1 MQKSRKAAG
10 SNREGGKNASSGQ
23 VRRQLEWHQARQQQ
37 SRHLGEDGEDEY
49 RRTTTQVPQ
58 TQRLVEILDDAQQEE
73 PRRLVTSKQ
82 HQRRKE
88 IAQKTAQVED
98 ALVFKDESS
107 DSSEDWEEV
116 AREAP
121 IPGASNSC
129 SSPSPSYD
137 FPGTWSAAAHDSTHA
152 LAQVSH
158 ATLSYASAMANSGI
172 GKASRSIGTAALS
185 STNNY
190 ALSLA
195 GWGMAKTGVMT
206 NELPRPFRKWMAS
219 KEEAEARKHAVQE
232 RKRRQRI
239 QHGSTVPVSFE
250 DEQGTYMLDMHEMD
264 NEGAFLGSM
273 PRGLYARE
281 EGWEEQTLSKD
292 EAKAEPGDYKEGGDE
307 EKVGDGLLRVFEFD
321 D

>member
-1 MQKSRKAAG
+1 MKRAFGNSTSCRNDFISSLSFSVLSTSSIVSHPPQSTPHKDFKGLGAGGRVLVFFRLSFWDTNIFTVRNFNVRKKRAGDVAETRMQKSRKAAG

-121 IPGASNSC
+121 IPGVRQHYLP
-129 SSPSPSYD
+129 SSSLIP
-137 FPGTWSAAAHDSTHA
+137 
-152 LAQVSH
+152 L
-158 ATLSYASAMANSGI
+158 LS
-172 GKASRSIGTAALS
+172 
-185 STNNY
+185 
-190 ALSLA
+190 
-195 GWGMAKTGVMT
+195 
-206 NELPRPFRKWMAS
+206 
-219 KEEAEARKHAVQE
+219 
-232 RKRRQRI
+232 
-239 QHGSTVPVSFE
+239 
-250 DEQGTYMLDMHEMD
+250 D
-264 NEGAFLGSM
+264 N
-273 PRGLYARE
+273 
-281 EGWEEQTLSKD
+281 
-292 EAKAEPGDYKEGGDE
+292 
-307 EKVGDGLLRVFEFD
+307 
-321 D
+321 